1 MSDVTDAL
9 VNEVDIAVAAWHE
22 DGRWNLAI
30 LPDAHDL
37 PHIIDRLKSQQTN
50 GGAIAPA
57 HIAHGSSVTMSVH
70 PSSREF

>member
-1 MSDVTDAL
+1 MSDVSDAM

-37 PHIIDRLKSQQTN
+37 PHIIDRLKSQQT
-50 GGAIAPA
+50 I
-57 HIAHGSSVTMSVH
+57 I
-70 PSSREF
+70 